1 MENKIYDSGY
11 LKIPVLP
18 AFKELTAIES
28 LLLSILIY
36 RQNIEQEVKISF
48 GDFAKNLPC
57 KVAARTVIRAIN
69 KLETAGYIT
78 VTKLKMNVNA
88 YKVDYDKM
96 SQGTDKMSQI
106 QCQNV
111 IGDNDDTLCQ
121 NVTDTVT
128 KCHTDYDKMSQQNY
142 DKMSQTLCQNVTT
155 YNKYNKYNNKS
166 IKNFNNLGAAK
177 KQKNKIEILFEK
189 SPNFVFSSPDKK
201 EELIAQRDQ
210 EDYILDTVR
219 PYFQQAGISEQQMV
233 THIFGDG
240 EKMKPW
246 CWYGELTEEKIIKC
260 VNTAKKYL
268 G

>member
-48 GDFAKNLPC
+48 GDFTRYLPC

-69 KLETAGYIT
+69 RLETAGYIT

-88 YKVDYDKM
+88 YKVDYDKL

-121 NVTDTVT
+121 NVTPTMT
-128 KCHTDYDKMSQQNY
+128 KCHSRTMTKCHRHYAKMSLHIINII
-142 DKMSQTLCQNVTT
+142 N
-155 YNKYNKYNNKS
+155 
-166 IKNFNNLGAAK
+166 IIINL
-177 KQKNKIEILFEK
+177 
-189 SPNFVFSSPDKK
+189 
-201 EELIAQRDQ
+201 
-210 EDYILDTVR
+210 
-219 PYFQQAGISEQQMV
+219 
-233 THIFGDG
+233 
-240 EKMKPW
+240 
-246 CWYGELTEEKIIKC
+246 
-260 VNTAKKYL
+260 
-268 G
+268 